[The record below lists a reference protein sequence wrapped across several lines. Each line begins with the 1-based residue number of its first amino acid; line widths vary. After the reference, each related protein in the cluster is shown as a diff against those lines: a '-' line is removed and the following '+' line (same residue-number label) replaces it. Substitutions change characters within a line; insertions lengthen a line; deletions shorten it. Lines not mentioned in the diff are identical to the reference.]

1 MIDRIGANAT
11 VCRGM
16 MDDTT
21 KPETEAQENGKNPKW
36 SPAQTLPYHPTLKP
50 LFGEMPKK

>member
-21 KPETEAQENGKNPKW
+21 KPETEAQEKGKNPKW